1 MAIKQ
6 IKLDVNEITIG
17 MFVSGLDR
25 PKSQTPFPLQGFY
38 IRDIEEIKQL
48 KTHCNHVYIDV
59 VKGRGPVAVKLK
71 KLGATFGEKPKI
83 FSRSAKQS
91 SVKVDVA
98 PLKIKR
104 DTYPDKEPI
113 KKEVKRAKQL
123 HQRVFRAVGEVMSHL
138 EGGGNVPLGDTKRLA
153 SDMVDSILRNPDA
166 FSWLSRVQEVD
177 EYTYSHAVRSA
188 VWGILFGRHIGL
200 PKKDLDTLAIGV
212 LLKDVGKTKLDQDLV
227 AKSSRSSAETSEYEK
242 FVELG
247 AQILRETP
255 GIEPRVISV
264 VKTHCER
271 LNGSGFP
278 QHLRGDRIPLLGKV
292 AGIVTFYD
300 ETTNPRGEKYPI
312 APSKAVAKLYEL
324 RNTEFQEELVVE
336 FIRAIG
342 LYPTGT
348 LVELSTGEVGVVVEQ
363 NFERRLKPKIMLML
377 DSVKNPL
384 NKPILLD
391 LAEDEKRK
399 QALIDKGKMTAY
411 EVEKIEIAQDLE
423 PGSYDIDIAAIRDS
437 YIFDSGGGDDFDE
450 PKKRKGFLAML
461 GLKRERDW
469 D

>member
-1 MAIKQ
+1 VAIKQ

-17 MFVSGLDR
+17 MFISGLDR
-25 PKSQTPFPLQGFY
+25 PWSQTPFPLQGFY
-38 IRDIEEIKQL
+38 IRDMEEIKQL

-71 KLGATFGEKPKI
+71 KLSAAFGEKPKI

-104 DTYPDKEPI
+104 DSYSDKEPL

-123 HQRVFRAVGEVMSHL
+123 HQRVFRAVGEIMDQL
-138 EGGGNVPLGDTKRLA
+138 EGGGNVPVGETKRLA

-212 LLKDVGKTKLDQDLV
+212 LLKDVGKTKLAPELLR
-227 AKSSRSSAETSEYEK
+227 KTSRSSAENAEYEK

-271 LNGSGFP
+271 LNGSGYP
-278 QHLRGDRIPLLGKV
+278 QHLRGDKIPLLGKI

-300 ETTNPRGEKYPI
+300 ETTNPRGEKYPT
-312 APSKAVAKLYEL
+312 APSKAVARLYEL

-377 DSVKNPL
+377 DAVKNPL

-391 LAEDEKRK
+391 LAEDAMRK

-411 EVEKIEIAQDLE
+411 EAEKIEIAQDLE
-423 PGSYDIDIAAIRDS
+423 PGSYDIDIAAIRDG
-437 YIFDSGGGDDFDE
+437 YIFDTGGDDFGE
-450 PKKRKGFLAML
+450 PSKRKGILSFL
-461 GLKRERDW
+461 GFNRQRDW